1 MGRSQTRQSPWFN
14 YPCFYNYSFPA
25 GSICR
30 DLCRSQ
36 RFHQVTF
43 YPLDSKKYLF
53 GLLLID
59 LLIFLAGYL
68 LIEHTGI
75 ALGFGEIIFL
85 TLCFFSITLTS
96 LLIFYRGQT
105 KEVSSQTIHIL
116 AAIVIKMLLEMVLA
130 LVWFFVLKK
139 TDTSDLLLFFVLY
152 LAFSLYSIICMLKT
166 LKSKSL

>member
-1 MGRSQTRQSPWFN
+1 
-14 YPCFYNYSFPA
+14 
-25 GSICR
+25 
-30 DLCRSQ
+30 
-36 RFHQVTF
+36 VTF
-43 YPLDSKKYLF
+43 YPGDFKKYLF

-68 LIEHTGI
+68 LIDHTGI
-75 ALGFGEIIFL
+75 ILSFGEIIFL
-85 TLCFFSITLTS
+85 TICFFSITLTS
-96 LLIFYRGQT
+96 LLIFYRGQK

-116 AAIVIKMLLEMVLA
+116 AAIVVKMLLEMVLA

-139 TDTSDLLLFFVLY
+139 TDPSDLLLFFVLY

>member
-1 MGRSQTRQSPWFN
+1 V
-14 YPCFYNYSFPA
+14 
-25 GSICR
+25 I
-30 DLCRSQ
+30 
-36 RFHQVTF
+36 F
-43 YPLDSKKYLF
+43 YPRDFKKYLF

-59 LLIFLAGYL
+59 FLVFLTGYL
-68 LIEHTGI
+68 LIDYTDI
-75 ALGFGEIIFL
+75 TLSFSEIIFI

-96 LLIFYRGQT
+96 LLIFGRGQK

-116 AAIVIKMLLEMVLA
+116 AAIVVKMLLEMILA
-130 LVWFFVLKK
+130 LIWFFVLKK